1 MVGSWSWPGWGC
13 GGGCASKMMLMMI
26 VMNCLEQ
33 KACTIGIGGGY
44 ASSSIHRS
52 HHWYNGRIKER
63 EPPPHIIAS
72 VVEARAFYGIRG
84 EYRVYYKILCRF
96 LGGLAGKM
104 RKTTRSSS
112 DSLLR

>member
-1 MVGSWSWPGWGC
+1 MHRQVY
-13 GGGCASKMMLMMI
+13 
-26 VMNCLEQ
+26 
-33 KACTIGIGGGY
+33 IGATTAALVQWTDKG
-44 ASSSIHRS
+44 
-52 HHWYNGRIKER
+52 ER

-72 VVEARAFYGIRG
+72 VVEARAFYGIRRG
-84 EYRVYYKILCRF
+84 EHRVYYKILCRF